1 MEIITR
7 SAWGSQMTV
16 VQDKPGPL
24 PKVYIHHTAGYF
36 PNAVEEEVQQMHI
49 LQHVAIDSK
58 GYSDIDYNWLVGPSG
73 TVYEARGLNKKSAAT
88 LDENDVSRSI
98 CFMGNFQNVTPTQE
112 SIDVASELILYLIGH
127 NNLVTPQVL
136 QILGHRD
143 NPKHPMA
150 TACPGNNLYP
160 KLAEIRNKV
169 VYYAP
174 PVGEEGMLKSRFL
187 RQKGYLNVFHVGNGY
202 PALSVSEELMN
213 SLLTEDPA
221 IPKIFFDNMPAFHGM
236 CMVAGIDPS
245 DPTQA
250 VPGGP
255 TDRF

>member
-1 MEIITR
+1 MEIVTR
-7 SAWGSQMTV
+7 AAWGSDMTV
-16 VQDKPGPL
+16 VADKPGAL

-36 PNAVEEEVQQMHI
+36 PKSRSEEVQQMHI
-49 LQHVAIDSK
+49 LQHVAIDNK
-58 GYSDIDYNWLVGPSG
+58 GYSDIDYNWLIGPSG

-98 CFMGNFQNVTPTQE
+98 CFMGNFQNVIPTQE
-112 SIDVASELILYLIGH
+112 SLDVCSELILYLISH
-127 NNLVTPQVL
+127 SNLVTPQVL

-160 KLAEIRNKV
+160 KIAEVRNKV

-174 PVGEEGMLKSRFL
+174 PVGEEHMLKSRFL
-187 RQKGYLNVFHVGNGY
+187 RQKGYNNVFHVGNGY
-202 PALSVSEELMN
+202 PCLSVSGELMS
-213 SLLTEDPA
+213 SLLAEDPA
-221 IPKIFFDNMPAFHGM
+221 IPKVFFDNMPAFTGM
-236 CMVAGIDPS
+236 CLVAGLDID
-245 DPTQA
+245 DPAQV

-255 TDRF
+255 TDQF